1 MTGTC
6 PPERPESRQDDERHR
21 LLVELAT
28 DDRVVVDE
36 TWPAA
41 FLRRAAERP
50 DAVAVVCEEQAWTY
64 AELDARSA
72 RIARELLRR
81 GVGAEDVVGVA
92 VPRSCDMV
100 AALLGVMRAGAAYL
114 PLDLDHPAE
123 RVAYMLEDAGV
134 RAVLTTAALRDD
146 LPAVDGL
153 RPVLLDA
160 LPAGAAPAAAT
171 AAPDPAG
178 PASIHAAA
186 YVIYTS
192 GSTGR
197 PKGVVLSH
205 EGIGSLIATAVDRL
219 GVDGDS
225 RVVQFA
231 SVGFDVAVWDLCM
244 ALGVGGRVVVVPSDR
259 RVAGPALTHYIAD
272 HGGTHMILPPS
283 LVGALPDDCTLPD
296 GAVLVV
302 GTEAVPA
309 AVIARWGARL
319 RVVVAYGLTEATVNS
334 TLWTARPD
342 HEGPVPIG
350 VPDPNTRCY
359 VLDEALEPVP
369 VGTEGE
375 LYVGGRGLARGYLGR
390 PALTAGRFVADP
402 HAAAA
407 GIPGARMYRT
417 GDRARWR
424 PDGTIDFLGRGDGQV
439 KVRGHRVETGEVE
452 AALVRHPGVRQAAV
466 VVREDAA
473 ADGPAVARLVGYVVP
488 RDAAD
493 APDPAV
499 LRDHVAAALPAAM
512 VPSAVVLVEGALPLT
527 PNGKLDR
534 RALPA
539 PDFSALAG
547 DDAPR
552 DERERVVAE
561 LVAATLGLPR
571 VGIHDDFFALGGDS
585 IVAIGLVGRAREAG
599 LLLRPRDVFDRRTP
613 AGLAEVA
620 REAHGTVHDDDG
632 VGHVPATPIVHWL
645 RELGGSIGAFHQGV
659 LLRAPADL
667 HDEGLRTLVQALL
680 DHHDLLRARLHR
692 GDGWSLDVLPRG
704 AVAAVDVLH
713 RVDVGEEPDAL
724 RRATA
729 AARAAGVA
737 RLSPDA
743 GRTIDVT
750 WLRPADGGEGRL
762 LVLVHHLVVDG
773 VTWRVLREDLERA
786 WCAVV
791 EGRGVTLAPVATSF
805 RTWARRLQAAGTTGA
820 RRGEL
825 EGWRDVAATPDPL
838 LGDRALDPARD
849 LVGGSGALEVRLGPD
864 DVEPLLGRLPASY
877 RGTVND
883 VLLTALAVAVDRW
896 RATRGV
902 AGAGAPVL
910 VDLEGHGREDVFED
924 VDVARTLGW
933 FTTVFPVRLAPGSV
947 DWASFVDGG
956 AAAGDALRRVKEGL
970 RAFPD
975 RGLGHGVLRHLDPV
989 TRDELAAPG
998 DPQVLFNYLGRFG
1011 IEGDAPWTP
1020 APEEVPLVDL
1030 RDPGMPMAHVLDVDA
1045 LVSDAPDGPHLRATF
1060 CWATGVL
1067 DEERTGQL
1075 AALWLDALRGLARHA
1090 ARVGD
1095 VPLAPSDV
1103 PHVDVD
1109 QTELDGLS
1117 ALVPDLQDVLPA
1129 TALQE
1134 GLFFH
1139 AVTGEPGVYV
1149 VQQAIDL
1156 AGPVDPGALRGAL
1169 EALVARHPALRT
1181 ALHQREDGRVVQLVA
1196 RAVEVP
1202 WREEDAADAGDDR
1215 TADGSEDHAAS
1226 THREGAATGRAL
1238 ADPEARADAVA
1249 AAERDAGFD
1258 LERPPL
1264 VRGALVRLGP
1274 DRHRLLLT
1282 LHHVISDGWSEAVLL
1297 DDLVAG
1303 YATPAAAPVVGGT
1316 GVHRDYAGWVAARDR
1331 DAARDAWRTALAGLD
1346 GPTRTVPADATPTT
1360 VRFDVA
1366 SAELD
1371 EERTAR
1377 LVAAARA
1384 LGVTPNTAVQ
1394 AAWGLVLGRRTG
1406 RDDVVFGTTISGRP
1420 PEVPGLDRAVGLFIN
1435 TLPVRVRRAPDDT
1448 LAGLVGRLQDEQ
1460 AELLDHQ
1467 HLGLA
1472 EVGRLAGHAELFDAL
1487 YVFENHA
1494 RAAPE
1499 RDVTDDVRI
1508 TGFATR
1514 DADHYPLTLVA
1525 TPGERL
1531 SFLLKHDLDHVDV
1544 AAGARLLGE
1553 VVAILDALAE
1563 TPEARVEE
1571 VVGAAD
1577 DAVAGA
1583 DAAEREAVRALGTG
1597 APATT
1602 PAAATL
1608 HAAFA
1613 AQVTRTPDA
1622 DAVLAEDARLTYA
1635 ALDARVDALAARLRE
1650 AGVGR
1655 DAAVAVTVP
1664 RSAEQ
1669 LVALLAVHRAGG
1681 AYLPVDPEY
1690 PEERRRLLLEDGGAR
1705 VRVEPGADGRAVV
1718 VRSDGADGAPRGAA
1732 AHATGEAG
1740 AGPDDA
1746 AAILYTSGSTGRPKG
1761 VVLTHRALHAYLT
1774 WSQEQHPLGAGDRMV
1789 AKASMSFDMALAELL
1804 APLLVGAAVV
1814 VAPPGAQRDP
1824 AQIAALVRDERA
1836 TSIWFVPSMLGAY
1849 LAVAEETGD
1858 PTAWSGLR
1866 RVLAGG
1872 EALTTDL
1879 AERWR
1884 TVTGVPLHN
1893 VYGPTETAVQVC
1905 HRTPEPGDGAQDRD
1919 VVPIG
1924 RPLHGLR
1931 LHVLDGRLRPVPVG
1945 VDGELYV
1952 AGDQLSRG
1960 YHDRPALTA
1969 ARFVAEPGGPAGS
1982 RMYRTGD
1989 LVRWA
1994 ADGALEFRGRTD
2006 HQVKLRGNRVEPG
2019 EIEARIARLDGVA
2032 QAAVV
2037 VRDAAPRLVAYVVPG
2052 RGGSRS
2058 GAAATGP
2065 ARLDP
2070 DVLRAAVE
2078 AVLPAALVPDAFV
2091 VLDGLPLSPNGKVDR
2106 AALPAPARGAGR
2118 ATGRDEADRAT
2129 TSQDGLRRSADDVAA
2144 ASPAVVDVLREVFA
2158 DVLGLDDVA
2167 PEDDFFRLGGD
2178 SILSITVTIRAR
2190 RRGVHVQARD
2200 VFRHR
2205 TPAALAAEARVE
2217 PGDDA
2222 APNGATTRPG
2232 ATAAAATAAG
2242 APTDPA
2248 GPGARPD
2255 DGVGPVPLLPI
2266 VHRLREAGGTI
2277 DRFALSML
2285 VAVPAGATRDELA
2298 ATLGA
2303 VVDHHA
2309 GLRLRLDH
2317 PHPAAWALDAGAP
2330 GSVDAGGLLRRA
2342 DAAGLAGAA
2351 LRELVTANSDA
2362 AACRL
2367 DPGAGRTLDAVWL
2380 DAGPDHDGRLVL
2392 TVHHL
2397 AVDGVSWRILFEDLA
2412 AAWEAVRAG
2421 TTPELEPATT
2431 SLRRAGR
2438 AAAEAA
2444 GTPERLR
2451 ELSHW
2456 EAELRPG
2463 AELVPG
2469 AAPQGTTASIVA
2481 TATEVGPAD
2490 TAALLTDVPAATGSD
2505 VTEVLLAALAVAVAR
2520 WRAGRGDGPAP
2531 LLVDLERHGRDPL
2544 APDVD
2549 LSRTVGWL
2557 TSVQP
2562 VRLPGVDP
2570 ADVLSALRGTVERVR
2585 AAPENGV
2592 GHGLLRHL
2600 DPQGATVLRGAAAA
2614 QVQVNYFGR
2623 FPASTGAPWTPAP
2636 EQDALVPG
2644 GDPGQARPHLLEL
2657 DVVGEERP
2665 GGTVLRATFS
2675 RTTDDL
2681 GDDDLAAIRDG
2692 WATALRELRAAA
2704 DGIVPELR
2712 AADLRTVGLTQDELD
2727 LVVDRSPVP
2736 VDDVWS
2742 LAPLQEG
2749 LYFHSVFDAGDLDP
2763 YTLQTVYEIDGGVDL
2778 DRLRAACA
2786 TLLRRH
2792 AVLRAA
2798 FQSDGLPRPVQV
2810 VGRDV
2815 AMPIR
2820 ELDLADATPEE
2831 RRAELERVLAADRAE
2846 RFDLAAPPLFR
2857 MLVVRLGGGRDRLV
2871 VTNHLVLWDG
2881 WSQGLFRDE
2890 LLTLLASA
2898 GDDAAL
2904 DPTGSYADHLA
2915 WLADRDVPAA
2925 EEAWRTALAG
2935 FEEPTLI
2942 GPAGRTDPVLP
2953 ESRRTALTAALTA
2966 RLTDAAR
2973 DAGVTLNAVLT
2984 AAWGLVLGS
2993 TLGRDDVAFGVTV
3006 ADRPAE
3012 VDRVERIL
3020 GLFINTVPD
3029 RVRLHPAETVRELL
3043 RRRQD
3048 ERTALMGHEHLG
3060 LGAIQRAAG
3069 TGSGAFFDTLFVLQN
3084 FGGADDASLAELRER
3099 HGAQVVGGV
3108 DATHYPLTL
3117 VATPGPRLRLLLD
3130 HRPDVLDRD
3139 AAETILARYVAVL
3152 ERLVDDLDAPTA
3164 RIDVLLDAE
3173 RADDEAAWAVADR
3186 DVPDDTVAELLAA
3199 QAARTPDLLALV
3211 SGDERLTYAELD
3223 DRVHRFARLLLEH
3236 GAGPEATVA
3245 LALRRSSDAVAALF
3259 AVLATGA
3266 AYLPID
3272 LDHPAERIALMLE
3285 DAAPVCVLTT
3295 SGAARALPDD
3305 GTRAAAPSPQDGGDP
3320 ESCDDTG
3327 SAPVGPRSAGGALPV
3342 PRVLLDDP
3350 AVVDRLAALP
3360 GTPLDDDERPG
3371 FAPGTPGRLEH
3382 PAYVIYTSGST
3393 GRPKAVVT
3401 PHRGL
3406 TNMQVNHREA
3416 IFEPVIAAAG
3426 RRLRIAHTV
3435 SFAFDMSWEELLWL
3449 VEGHEVHVCDEDL
3462 RRDAEA
3468 LVAYCDAY
3476 RIDVVNVTPTYA
3488 HHLFDQGLL
3497 DGAGTSST
3505 ADDPADRSARAGD
3518 AAPADVV
3525 ADHGASADD
3534 AVAGTAPGRE
3544 HRAHRPALVL
3554 LGGEAVS
3561 DAVWTRLRETDGTLG
3576 YNLYGPTEYTINT
3589 LGAGTDES
3597 ATPAVGRPILNTR
3610 AHVLDGALRPV
3621 PPGAPGELYIAGIGL
3636 ARGYHD
3642 RPALTAA
3649 RFVADPFGAPGERMY
3664 RTGDLVRRRADGIID
3679 FLGRTDDQVKIR
3691 GHRVELG
3698 EVESALDDLPGVA
3711 QAAVVVDAGATD
3723 GGAPGVGDG
3732 SAATGDGRA
3741 ADRPPAAG
3749 DGPAGDGAAGTA
3761 AGAAAPA
3768 VARLLGYVVPDGEA
3782 PDDLGGRLRDALKDR
3797 LPEYMVPAAVVVV
3810 DALPLT
3816 INGKLDV
3823 RALPR
3828 PELDAGGAGG
3838 APSTP
3843 DEELVAALYGEVLGL
3858 DRVGVEDSFFDLGGH
3873 SLLAVLLVGRARKRL
3888 DVAVSARDVFEQPTV
3903 AGLAARLSARR
3914 AEAGD

>member
-1 MTGTC
+1 M
-6 PPERPESRQDDERHR
+6 
-21 LLVELAT
+21 ELAT

-41 FLRRAAERP
+41 VLRSAADRP
-50 DAVAVVCEEQAWTY
+50 DAVAVVCEDQAWTY

-72 RIARELLRR
+72 RIARELVRR
-81 GVGAEDVVGVA
+81 GVASEDVVGVA

-123 RVAYMLEDAGV
+123 RVAYMLQDAGV
-134 RAVLTTAALRDD
+134 RAVLTTAALQGD

-153 RPVLLDA
+153 GAVLLDE
-160 LPAGAAPAAAT
+160 LPEDDGTDPAAL
-171 AAPDPAG
+171 AG

-244 ALGVGGRVVVVPSDR
+244 ALGVGGRVIVVPSDR
-259 RVAGPALTHYIAD
+259 RVAGPALTSYIAQ

-334 TLWTARPD
+334 TLWAARAD

-390 PALTAGRFVADP
+390 SALTAGRFVADP

-424 PDGTIDFLGRGDGQV
+424 PDGAIDFLGRGDGQV

-473 ADGPAVARLVGYVVP
+473 SGGPAVARLVGYVVP

-534 RALPA
+534 AALPA

-552 DERERVVAE
+552 NERERVVAE

-599 LLLRPRDVFDRRTP
+599 LVLRPRDVFDRRTP

-645 RELGGSIGAFHQGV
+645 RELGGDIGAFHQGV

-667 HDEGLRTLVQALL
+667 HDEGLRTVVQALL

-692 GDGWSLDVLPRG
+692 RDGWSLDVLPRG

-713 RVDVGEEPDAL
+713 RVDVGEEPGAL
-724 RRATA
+724 RHATA
-729 AARAAGVA
+729 AAREAGVA

-750 WLRPADGGEGRL
+750 WLRPADDGEGRL
-762 LVLVHHLVVDG
+762 LVLIHHLVVDG

-786 WCAVV
+786 WTAVV

-820 RRGEL
+820 RRDEL
-825 EGWRDVAATPDPL
+825 DLWREAAATPDPL

-902 AGAGAPVL
+902 AGAGDPVL

-933 FTTVFPVRLAPGSV
+933 FTTVFPVRLAPGTV

-956 AAAGDALRRVKEGL
+956 DAAGDALRRVKEGL

-975 RGLGHGVLRHLDPV
+975 RGLGHGVLRRLDPV
-989 TRDELAAPG
+989 TRDGLAAPG

-1011 IEGDAPWTP
+1011 VEGDGPWTP
-1020 APEEVPLVDL
+1020 APEEAPLVDL
-1030 RDPGMPMAHVLDVDA
+1030 RDPAMPMAHVLDVDA

-1060 CWATGVL
+1060 CWAAGVL
-1067 DEERTGQL
+1067 DHERTAEL
-1075 AALWLDALRGLARHA
+1075 ADLWLEALRGLARHA
-1090 ARVGD
+1090 ALVGE

-1109 QTELDGLS
+1109 QAGLDELS

-1134 GLFFH
+1134 GLYFH
-1139 AVTGEPGVYV
+1139 AVTGDDGVYV

-1156 AGPVDPGALRGAL
+1156 EGPVDAAGLRGAL

-1196 RAVEVP
+1196 RTVEVP
-1202 WREEDAADAGDDR
+1202 WREEDAAAAGDDR
-1215 TADGSEDHAAS
+1215 AAAE
-1226 THREGAATGRAL
+1226 R
-1238 ADPEARADAVA
+1238 EARADAVA
-1249 AAERDAGFD
+1249 AEERDAGFD

-1274 DRHRLLLT
+1274 DRSRLLLT

-1303 YATPAAAPVVGGT
+1303 YATPSAASVVGGT
-1316 GVHRDYAGWVAARDR
+1316 SVHRDYAAWVAARDR
-1331 DAARDAWRTALAGLD
+1331 DAARDAWRTALADLD
-1346 GPTRTVPADATPTT
+1346 GPTRTVAADTTPTT

-1366 SAELD
+1366 AAELD

-1377 LVAAARA
+1377 LVAATRA

-1472 EVGRLAGHAELFDAL
+1472 EIGRLAGHAELFDAL

-1553 VVAILDALAE
+1553 VVAVLDALAT
-1563 TPEARVEE
+1563 TPEVRVEDLDGT
-1571 VVGAAD
+1571 GAA
-1577 DAVAGA
+1577 GS
-1583 DAAEREAVRALGTG
+1583 ESVRALGTG
-1597 APATT
+1597 APATA

-1608 HAAFA
+1608 HEAFA
-1613 AQVTRTPDA
+1613 AQVGRTPDA
-1622 DAVLAEDARLTYA
+1622 DAVVADDARLSYA
-1635 ALDARVDALAARLRE
+1635 GLDARVAALAGRLRD

-1655 DAAVAVTVP
+1655 GATVAVTIP

-1669 LVALLAVHRAGG
+1669 LVALLAIHRAGG

-1690 PEERRRLLLEDGGAR
+1690 PEERRRLLLQDGGAR
-1705 VRVEPGADGRAVV
+1705 VRVEPGEDGRAVV
-1718 VRSDGADGAPRGAA
+1718 VGAV
-1732 AHATGEAG
+1732 ATGDQASSDVD

-1761 VVLTHRALHAYLT
+1761 VVLTHRALVAYLA
-1774 WSQEQHPLGAGDRMV
+1774 WSQEQHPLEAGDRMV

-1804 APLLVGAAVV
+1804 APLLVGAAVL

-1824 AQIAALVRDERA
+1824 AQIAALVRDEGA
-1836 TSIWFVPSMLGAY
+1836 TTIWFVPSMLGAY
-1849 LAVAEETGD
+1849 LAVAEEIGD

-1905 HRTPEPGDGAQDRD
+1905 HWTPAPAPAPADDADGRD

-1931 LHVLDGRLRPVPVG
+1931 LHVLDDRLRPVPIG
-1945 VDGELYV
+1945 VDGELHV
-1952 AGDQLSRG
+1952 AGDQLARG

-2032 QAAVV
+2032 QAVVV
-2037 VRDAAPRLVAYVVPG
+2037 VRDDAPRLVAFVVPARDG
-2052 RGGSRS
+2052 TTPANGHPTPVGDVAPERP
-2058 GAAATGP
+2058 ATADE
-2065 ARLDP
+2065 ARTLLDP
-2070 DVLRAAVE
+2070 EALRRAVE

-2091 VLDGLPLSPNGKVDR
+2091 VLDELPLSPNGKVDR
-2106 AALPAPARGAGR
+2106 AALPTPSRGSGRPTGPAATADADPAAGA
-2118 ATGRDEADRAT
+2118 ATST
-2129 TSQDGLRRSADDVAA
+2129 VAA
-2144 ASPAVVDVLREVFA
+2144 PTGQGDAARVPGARTHAVAVLREVFA
-2158 DVLGLDDVA
+2158 DVLGLDEVGS
-2167 PEDDFFRLGGD
+2167 EDDFFRLGGD

-2217 PGDDA
+2217 DADGATSDEGAAGDGVARDDA
-2222 APNGATTRPG
+2222 GRHATPG
-2232 ATAAAATAAG
+2232 GRAATATPTG
-2242 APTDPA
+2242 APAD
-2248 GPGARPD
+2248 PD

-2285 VAVPAGATRDELA
+2285 VTVPAGATRDELA
-2298 ATLGA
+2298 ATLQA
-2303 VVDHHA
+2303 VLDHHA
-2309 GLRLRLDH
+2309 GLRLRLDR
-2317 PHPAAWALDAGAP
+2317 PHPSAWALEASAH
-2330 GSVDAGGLLRRA
+2330 GGVVAADVLRRE
-2342 DAAGLAGAA
+2342 DAAALTADA
-2351 LRELVTANSDA
+2351 LRELVTSTSDA
-2362 AACRL
+2362 AAGRL
-2367 DPGAGRTLDAVWL
+2367 DPQAGRMLDAVWL
-2380 DAGPDHDGRLVL
+2380 DAGPDADGRLVL

-2412 AAWEAVRAG
+2412 VAWDAVRAG
-2421 TTPELEPATT
+2421 TTPRLEPVTT

-2444 GTPERLR
+2444 GTPDRLR
-2451 ELSHW
+2451 ELAHW

-2463 AELVPG
+2463 AELVPRAD
-2469 AAPQGTTASIVA
+2469 AAPPGAGPSDVPGADTPSAGTTASIVT
-2481 TATEVGPAD
+2481 TAVEVGPAD

-2505 VTEVLLAALAVAVAR
+2505 VTEVLLAALGVAVAR
-2520 WRAGRGDGPAP
+2520 WRADRGDASAP

-2562 VRLPGVDP
+2562 VRLPDVDP
-2570 ADVLSALRGTVERVR
+2570 ADVLAALRGIVDRVR
-2585 AAPENGV
+2585 AAPDHGA

-2600 DPQGATVLRGAAAA
+2600 DPQGAAVLRGTAEA

-2623 FPASTGAPWTPAP
+2623 FPAATGAPWTPAA

-2644 GDPGQARPHLLEL
+2644 GDPGQRRPHLLEL

-2681 GDDDLAAIRDG
+2681 GDGDLAVIRDG

-2786 TLLRRH
+2786 TLLRRN

-2810 VGRDV
+2810 VGRAV
-2815 AMPIR
+2815 SMPIR
-2820 ELDLADATPEE
+2820 ELDLADRTPEK
-2831 RRAELERVLAADRAE
+2831 RRAELERTLAADRAE

-2857 MLVVRLGGGRDRLV
+2857 MLVVRLGDGRDRLV

-2890 LLTLLASA
+2890 LLTLYASS
-2898 GDDAAL
+2898 GDDAGL
-2904 DPTGSYADHLA
+2904 EPTGSYADHLA

-2953 ESRRTALTAALTA
+2953 ESRRTALTAALTS

-3029 RVRLHPAETVRELL
+3029 RVRLDPAETVRELV

-3069 TGSGAFFDTLFVLQN
+3069 TGSGALFDTLFVLQN
-3084 FGGADDASLAELRER
+3084 FGGADDASLQALRER
-3099 HGAQVVGGV
+3099 HGAQVVAGV

-3152 ERLVDDLDAPTA
+3152 ERFVDDLDAPTA

-3173 RADDEAAWAVADR
+3173 RAEDEAAWALADR
-3186 DVPDDTVAELLAA
+3186 EVPDDTVAELLAA
-3199 QAARTPDLLALV
+3199 QAERTPDLLALV
-3211 SGDERLTYAELD
+3211 SGDERLTYAQLN

-3295 SGAARALPDD
+3295 SGAAAALPDD
-3305 GTRAAAPSPQDGGDP
+3305 AA
-3320 ESCDDTG
+3320 
-3327 SAPVGPRSAGGALPV
+3327 V

-3350 AVVDRLAALP
+3350 AVVDRLAGLSGA
-3360 GTPLDDDERPG
+3360 PLDDDERPG

-3406 TNMQVNHREA
+3406 TNMQVNHRQA

-3468 LVAYCDAY
+3468 LVAYCDAH

-3497 DGAGTSST
+3497 DG
-3505 ADDPADRSARAGD
+3505 
-3518 AAPADVV
+3518 
-3525 ADHGASADD
+3525 
-3534 AVAGTAPGRE
+3534 RE
-3544 HRAHRPALVL
+3544 HLAHRPALVL

-3642 RPALTAA
+3642 RAALTAA

-3691 GHRVELG
+3691 GHRVEPG
-3698 EVESALDDLPGVA
+3698 EIESALDDLPGVA
-3711 QAAVVVDAGATD
+3711 QAAVVVDAGE
-3723 GGAPGVGDG
+3723 
-3732 SAATGDGRA
+3732 TGEA
-3741 ADRPPAAG
+3741 
-3749 DGPAGDGAAGTA
+3749 DGAASQTDGATA
-3761 AGAAAPA
+3761 PPA
-3768 VARLLGYVVPDGEA
+3768 ARLLGYVVPEGDA

-3828 PELDAGGAGG
+3828 PELDTGGAGG
-3838 APSTP
+3838 EPTTP
-3843 DEELVAALYGEVLGL
+3843 DEVVVAELYGEVLGL
-3858 DRVGVEDSFFDLGGH
+3858 ERVGVEDSFFDLGGH

-3888 DVAVSARDVFEQPTV
+3888 DVAISARDVFEQPTV
-3903 AGLAARLSARR
+3903 AGLAARLTARR
-3914 AEAGD
+3914 EEGTG